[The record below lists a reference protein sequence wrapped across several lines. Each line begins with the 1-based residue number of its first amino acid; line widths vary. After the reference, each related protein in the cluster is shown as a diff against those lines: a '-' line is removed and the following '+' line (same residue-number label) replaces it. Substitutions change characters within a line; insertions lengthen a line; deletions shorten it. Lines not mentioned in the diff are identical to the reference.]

1 MEALNK
7 VMMLEIQ
14 RQEVHHLWTMKVGM
28 NGEMFG
34 SDIFHVI
41 YKGEGGTAKR
51 SAPFALYIMVSSSS
65 HSFLMIITMKKE

>member
-1 MEALNK
+1 MIQGMQWHEAL
-7 VMMLEIQ
+7 
-14 RQEVHHLWTMKVGM
+14 HLWTMKVGT

-51 SAPFALYIMVSSSS
+51 GAPFALYIMVSSSS
-65 HSFLMIITMKKE
+65 HSFLMIITMKME